1 MVVALV
7 VAALVV
13 AVIIILGLLYLDRAL
28 LLADAEK
35 LEAEVVAEIEKI
47 IEKIEVGAQADV
59 LASLNKLKAKL

>member
-1 MVVALV
+1 MVV
-7 VAALVV
+7 ALVV

-59 LASLNKLKAKL
+59 QASLNKLKAKL